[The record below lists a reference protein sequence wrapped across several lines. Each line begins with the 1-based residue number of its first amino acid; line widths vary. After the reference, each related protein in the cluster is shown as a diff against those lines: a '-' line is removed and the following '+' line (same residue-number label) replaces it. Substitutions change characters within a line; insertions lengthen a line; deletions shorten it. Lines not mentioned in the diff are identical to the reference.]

1 MNPSRTERILRIFT
15 DVKPGEA
22 TTALVMFANVFLILC
37 AYYLI
42 KPLREGWIAIS
53 DVSGLSK
60 MEVKAYSAFGQSVL
74 LLVVVR
80 YYGRL
85 AARVNRARLIA
96 GATLFCMSNMLV
108 FWAVQPDFFLRH
120 LPGPGVAFYLW
131 VGMFGVFIVAQFWT
145 YAADLYDDER
155 GNRLIPMIAI
165 GATAGGAF
173 GSQITETLVG
183 SGLVPTKWLLIA
195 AMVPLSLSMLLTLW
209 AERRGPLGAG
219 PEPSETGPA
228 APGPGLGEAGGSQRE
243 SLSTVLSNRYLLM
256 VAIITLLMNWVN
268 TNGENVLYRVV
279 QEALAGD
286 ALAQGI
292 TDPVE
297 IRAFTQDQTTL
308 FYSNFFRWVN
318 WVALLLQALVASR
331 LLKYG
336 GFGAILMLLPAIAL
350 VSYGVMALL
359 PVMAVIKLMKV
370 AENGTDYSINNT
382 ARHVLWLPVPTE
394 MKYKG
399 KPTVDTLFARLGDG
413 AAALTVLVGERLL
426 GLPTKGF
433 LAFTVL
439 LVLLWI
445 GQAAP
450 VIAENRRLCREAGID
465 NG

>member
-1 MNPSRTERILRIFT
+1 VSLTRTERVLRIFT
-15 DVKPGEA
+15 EVRPGEGR
-22 TTALVMFANVFLILC
+22 TALVMFANVFLILS

-42 KPLREGWIAIS
+42 KPLREGWISIS
-53 DVSGLSK
+53 EVGSLSK
-60 MEVKAYSAFGQSVL
+60 MEVKAYSAFGQSL
-74 LLVVVR
+74 LLLGVVHF
-80 YYGRL
+80 YGRL
-85 AARVNRARLIA
+85 SARVNRARLIV
-96 GATLFCMSNMLV
+96 GATLFCMSNMVV
-108 FWAVQPDFFLRH
+108 FWALQPDFFLAH

-173 GSQITETLVG
+173 GSQITEVLVS
-183 SGLVPTKWLLIA
+183 SGLVPTKFLLLA
-195 AMVPLSLSMLLTLW
+195 ALVPLAASVFLTRW
-209 AERRGPLGAG
+209 AERRGPVGAG
-219 PEPSETGPA
+219 PEPSTSGPPEPS
-228 APGPGLGEAGGSQRE
+228 PGIGDGARSRE
-243 SLSTVLSNRYLLM
+243 SLSTVLNSRYLLL
-256 VAIITLLMNWVN
+256 VALITLLMNWVN
-268 TNGENVLYRVV
+268 TNGENVLFHVV
-279 QEALAGD
+279 QETLAEQ
-286 ALAQGI
+286 AVAQGL
-292 TDPVE
+292 TEAEE
-297 IRAFTQDQTTL
+297 IRSFTQDQTTL

-350 VSYGVMALL
+350 VSYGTMALL
-359 PVMAVIKLMKV
+359 PVLAVIKLMKI

-382 ARHVLWLPVPTE
+382 ARHVLWLPVSAE

-413 AAALTVLVGERLL
+413 LAALTVLVGERLL
-426 GLPTKGF
+426 DLPTKGF

-450 VIAENRRLCREAGID
+450 VVGEHRRLCREQGID
-465 NG
+465 NV